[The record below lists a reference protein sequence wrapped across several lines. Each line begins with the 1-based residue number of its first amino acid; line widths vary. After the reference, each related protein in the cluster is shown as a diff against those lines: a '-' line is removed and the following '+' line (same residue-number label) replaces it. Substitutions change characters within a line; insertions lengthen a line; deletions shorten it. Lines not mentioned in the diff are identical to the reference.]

1 MDLRSDAAAA
11 ADLLADAGEVTIVSH
26 IDADGICS
34 EAILSLALGRAGIP
48 VRPVF
53 VRQLEPMTM
62 GAVPRDRSFKLFT
75 DLGSGQQNLLVER
88 GLPEDRV
95 LILDHHVGQPVEGHS
110 FREVNALAYGHE
122 KLAASGIA

>member
-1 MDLRSDAAAA
+1 MDLLSDAAAA

-34 EAILSLALGRAGIP
+34 EAILSLALGRKGIP

-62 GAVPRDRSFKLFT
+62 GAIPKDRSFKLFA
-75 DLGSGQQNLLVER
+75 DLGSGQQNLLAGH
-88 GLPEDRV
+88 GLTDEEV
-95 LILDHHVGQPVEGHS
+95 LILD
-110 FREVNALAYGHE
+110 
-122 KLAASGIA
+122 